1 MTAALRLTETRIRAG
16 VWEALL
22 SAPGAGAPPALEV
35 MHRDRA
41 VAGLAAEPVPGAAG
55 VFALRLPIPPEAVSD
70 GVETLLI
77 RVAGSGETLGHVAI
91 LAGATLDADLRAE
104 VDLLRAE
111 LDLLKRAF
119 RRHCVDTGAA

>member
-1 MTAALRLTETRIRAG
+1 MTAGPRLTETRIRAG

-22 SAPGAGAPPALEV
+22 SAPGAEAPPALEV

-41 VAGLAAEPVPGAAG
+41 IAGLVAEPLPGAAG
-55 VFALRLPIPPEAVSD
+55 VFALRLPIPPEVVSD
-70 GVETLLI
+70 GVETLVVRL
-77 RVAGSGETLGHVAI
+77 AASGETLGHVAI

-111 LDLLKRAF
+111 LDMLKRAF
-119 RRHCVDTGAA
+119 RRHCVETGAA